1 MFYRLGLFLLVEPQQ
16 RKNRLY
22 KKRIPWY
29 NNKMDTEQKTTT
41 IDMVNGLTEIADYMN
56 DEELTTALTF
66 IAKVILK
73 PDIPLNV
80 AQVEIVRLQAIAAK
94 MSFKATWLTNV
105 DKGDRAK
112 KNIYYTAAE
121 SINNLVS
128 ALKYITR

>member
-1 MFYRLGLFLLVEPQQ
+1 ME
-16 RKNRLY
+16 
-22 KKRIPWY
+22 
-29 NNKMDTEQKTTT
+29 TENKTT
-41 IDMVNGLTEIADYMN
+41 IEQINGLAEIAEYME

-66 IAKVILK
+66 VAKLIIK

-80 AQVEIVRLQAIAAK
+80 ATVEIVRLQAIAAK

-121 SINNLVS
+121 AINNLVS

>member
-1 MFYRLGLFLLVEPQQ
+1 ME
-16 RKNRLY
+16 
-22 KKRIPWY
+22 
-29 NNKMDTEQKTTT
+29 TETKTT
-41 IDMVNGLTEIADYMN
+41 IEMVNGLAEIADFMQ
-56 DEELTTALTF
+56 DEELETALTF
-66 IAKVILK
+66 IAKLIIK

-80 AQVEIVRLQAIAAK
+80 ATVEIVRLQAIAAK

-105 DKGDRAK
+105 EKGDRAK